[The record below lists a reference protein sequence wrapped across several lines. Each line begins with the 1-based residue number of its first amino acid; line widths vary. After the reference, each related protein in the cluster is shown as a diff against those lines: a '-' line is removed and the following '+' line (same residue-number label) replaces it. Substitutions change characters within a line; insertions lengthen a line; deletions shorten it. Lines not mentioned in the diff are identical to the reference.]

1 MNTISNHR
9 VWFYVRRI
17 IEFSVV
23 LVIVL
28 YVIQEMSMNTEDF
41 YKLEL
46 ENVTKNDL
54 IQKKCCGPLEPPPF
68 SLGTDY
74 LNIPFTQDEN
84 ELHAEIKNLVEK
96 QLNNPETLMRVK
108 DDPKLLDTIKLTK
121 DGFLEFPSIL
131 DNTKIARFKYDS
143 QPEGTV
149 GRKVALIHIMHW
161 NGNFD
166 SYNEVIS
173 YIRES
178 LLPISTLIQVPAG
191 RGLNPGKDSPED
203 YESVSP
209 NIGKTILRTQEDVQD
224 IQLMAKY
231 LKEKLGYEEVG
242 LFTYSIGSLRGVLA
256 SIGNPELFNFAVFH
270 MVADSF
276 SDAVMDG
283 IGTQDIAEKI
293 GDNINRDLLDTM
305 WATISPGRYVDH
317 FNNLPAK
324 TRIVQA
330 HYDFVFGFKNIEDFN
345 AMVFKKRPDIELVEE
360 KVGHSTFGRFPMS
373 IKVLLKDIEFI
384 YENTKMKEESRAKL
398 FTFFDQQK

>member
-1 MNTISNHR
+1 
-9 VWFYVRRI
+9 
-17 IEFSVV
+17 
-23 LVIVL
+23 
-28 YVIQEMSMNTEDF
+28 
-41 YKLEL
+41 
-46 ENVTKNDL
+46 
-54 IQKKCCGPLEPPPF
+54 
-68 SLGTDY
+68 
-74 LNIPFTQDEN
+74 
-84 ELHAEIKNLVEK
+84 
-96 QLNNPETLMRVK
+96 
-108 DDPKLLDTIKLTK
+108 
-121 DGFLEFPSIL
+121 
-131 DNTKIARFKYDS
+131 
-143 QPEGTV
+143 
-149 GRKVALIHIMHW
+149 MHW

-283 IGTQDIAEKI
+283 IGTQDIAEK
-293 GDNINRDLLDTM
+293 
-305 WATISPGRYVDH
+305 
-317 FNNLPAK
+317 
-324 TRIVQA
+324 
-330 HYDFVFGFKNIEDFN
+330 
-345 AMVFKKRPDIELVEE
+345 
-360 KVGHSTFGRFPMS
+360 
-373 IKVLLKDIEFI
+373 
-384 YENTKMKEESRAKL
+384 
-398 FTFFDQQK
+398 